1 MVAGLTTGRPKYAH
15 VSAEMQEIA
24 QRAAALSAQLLGLVT
39 RDAAACEEVA
49 AAYKLPKQTEE
60 AVVIRNEAIHHAML
74 LATEAPLEVARAA
87 ASVAQLA
94 ADVAERGNTNAVAD
108 AAVAALL
115 AESVCKA
122 ALLTVR
128 VNVVALN
135 DPSESLRLKREAV
148 AFVSTASAAATR
160 AVAAAERAC

>member
-1 MVAGLTTGRPKYAH
+1 
-15 VSAEMQEIA
+15 
-24 QRAAALSAQLLGLVT
+24 
-39 RDAAACEEVA
+39 
-49 AAYKLPKQTEE
+49 
-60 AVVIRNEAIHHAML
+60 ML

-94 ADVAERGNTNAVAD
+94 SDVAERGNTNAVAD

-128 VNVVALN
+128 VNVIALN

-148 AFVSTASAAATR
+148 VFVSTASAAATR